1 MMGWAT
7 YFHPGLQAW
16 LMRISVI
23 ILSLTQAD
31 AMHNTLWAGKKA
43 LQQQERKP
51 AGLYYE
57 DFSVDC
63 RVPEILPVSDD
74 RAGPVH
80 VVYASNREGM
90 SELFVSAASVIR
102 NLAKPQEGVLH
113 IIVPE
118 EAMDE
123 ARRLVECL
131 SHEFS
136 ETALPSVLLH
146 KQKPLPFEYKSTNG
160 LVKTWET
167 MIAAESIVKG
177 DEKHMHESIERFEN
191 STFTAPSAAAR
202 LILNEYLP
210 NESRAIWLDIDTI
223 VNDDLAQLYHMKM
236 AHAVAAAAGSR
247 YGFTAISPLSKGL
260 AESANVTSDNFF
272 NSGVLLVDLEKWQT
286 QNLTEKVA
294 SWGKTLGWDVGDQAA
309 LNFALGGEY
318 DHLDMRWNMHCLG
331 YFQLPQ
337 PCVESG
343 HIFHFNCGDQGDQG
357 PNSDLRS
364 RMLTSSNCDLSVE
377 PSS

>member
-16 LMRISVI
+16 LVHISLI
-23 ILSLTQAD
+23 ILSLTQTV

-43 LQQQERKP
+43 LQQQEANP
-51 AGLYYE
+51 DGLYYE
-57 DFSVDC
+57 AFSVDC

-74 RAGPVH
+74 RAGPIH

-123 ARRLVECL
+123 ARRLVGCL
-131 SHEFS
+131 SHEFP

-146 KQKPLPFEYKSTNG
+146 KEKPLPFEYKSTNG
-160 LVKTWET
+160 VVKTWEKEIT
-167 MIAAESIVKG
+167 AESVAKG
-177 DEKHMHESIERFEN
+177 DEEHIQEKIERFEN
-191 STFTAPSAAAR
+191 STFTVPSAAAR

-236 AHAVAAAAGSR
+236 AHAVAAAAGAR
-247 YGFTAISPLSKGL
+247 PGFTSMSLLSKGL

-272 NSGVLLVDLEKWQT
+272 NSGVLLIDLEKWQT

-331 YFQLPQ
+331 HYQLPQ

-343 HIFHFNCGDQGDQG
+343 HIFHFNCPDPDHG

-364 RMLTSSNCDLSVE
+364 RMLTSSKCDLSVE